1 MGHRRLT
8 VVTNSSDVARTLATV
23 NGNRVYM
30 AGGELRSD
38 SGAAFGASAVEFIS
52 RFTVAHAVISTGAV
66 GDNGVMDF
74 DLEEAE
80 FARMVLSCGE
90 RKIVVTDHTKF
101 GRRGLVTVCG
111 FDAIDELITDGA
123 PPKEIVE
130 ALKCAETA
138 LTIVPEA
145 GRSDTPEN

>member
-1 MGHRRLT
+1 
-8 VVTNSSDVARTLATV
+8 
-23 NGNRVYM
+23 M

-38 SGAAFGASAVEFIS
+38 SGAAFGASAIEFIS

-66 GDNGVMDF
+66 GENGVMDF

-90 RKIVVTDHTKF
+90 RKVVVTDHTKF

-111 FDAIDELITDGA
+111 FDAIDELITDSA
-123 PPKEIVE
+123 PPEEIVE
-130 ALKCAETA
+130 ALKHAETE
-138 LTIVPEA
+138 LTVVSVSK
-145 GRSDTPEN
+145 RSGTSQY